1 MNGFQGVTFNCIFLF
16 HASDGVS
23 NSADGKV
30 TRVNSPYTIEQRTRN
45 GSVSGRKMSVQVGA
59 W

>member
-1 MNGFQGVTFNCIFLF
+1 MS
-16 HASDGVS
+16 SDGVS